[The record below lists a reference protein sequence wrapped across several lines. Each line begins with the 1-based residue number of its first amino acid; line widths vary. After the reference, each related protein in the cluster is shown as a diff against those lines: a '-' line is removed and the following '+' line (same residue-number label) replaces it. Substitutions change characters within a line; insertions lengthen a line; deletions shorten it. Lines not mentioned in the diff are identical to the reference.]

1 MPKVYILILATA
13 LLSSAAKADPGVELF
28 REVISTGKVCSFA
41 KGVTDRQECYVKASP
56 ERCEREARAG
66 VMGNSMLFAQL
77 RACIISCGNAG
88 AWSSTVGE
96 CSRSIVI
103 KDAPQRL
110 ARLAAL
116 RCENESW
123 SKGWVRADCLD
134 AAEGR

>member
-1 MPKVYILILATA
+1 MIRAAAIGVALFPLACF
-13 LLSSAAKADPGVELF
+13 ADPGMDLLS
-28 REVISTGKVCSFA
+28 EVIATGRVCAFA

-123 SKGWVRADCLD
+123 STGWVRAECLE